1 VFIEFYTKVDPLVK
15 SGVPIEQVREM
26 DIVTELMR
34 LKERAGVEPI
44 EQASKAI
51 LRQRDALAERYEVK
65 L

>member
-1 VFIEFYTKVDPLVK
+1 
-15 SGVPIEQVREM
+15 M

>member
-1 VFIEFYTKVDPLVK
+1 VLIEFYNKVDPLVK
-15 SGVPIEQVREM
+15 AGVPIEMVRNM

-44 EQASKAI
+44 EEASKAI
-51 LRQRDALAERYEVK
+51 LVQRDALAEEYEVK